1 MRLQN
6 YFKKLSNNEIKIAYK
21 PQMVD
26 QLPKVV
32 KGKVSQLL
40 EGVDERNK
48 LDEVVEK
55 LELKNTLDR
64 RLGNLS
70 GGELQRIAIAASVL
84 KDANFYYID
93 EPT

>member
-1 MRLQN
+1 
-6 YFKKLSNNEIKIAYK
+6 
-21 PQMVD
+21 MVD

-55 LELKNTLDR
+55 LELK
-64 RLGNLS
+64 
-70 GGELQRIAIAASVL
+70 IH
-84 KDANFYYID
+84 
-93 EPT
+93 